1 MKNFGRKALFTFLF
15 IVFDLLLAGGI
26 AEVWTRNFIAVKNIC
41 YVTDETIGVRFCPN
55 QRTYGYIEKGYQNI
69 LETNSLGFHDR
80 EWKAEKEPGT
90 FRVQVYGDSMIQG
103 YCVPTSET
111 IPSLLEKYLR
121 EQKHQMKI
129 EVANLAPGE
138 DGTTSQVLTYQK
150 IGEIYNPDLVMLY
163 FMQDFSDNLIQLHRR
178 EYSPYHK
185 LSASGELVLI
195 PPLPKDSP
203 EMWERFKKISRLYRL
218 LANKFLESKL
228 YNDLKGLRNEVD
240 HTLQGWVQP
249 EKRKSKSFQELR
261 REMCINE
268 SWPLTLH
275 LIRNFRDQVE
285 ADGRKFVLVDGQDF
299 SDESVGTR
307 YKNKDLE
314 EFCRQ
319 TGINYI
325 PAYIRYAEIK
335 NSKEKEKYLFLDN
348 HMKVPGNR
356 IMSRF
361 LAEEIRKFISAEN
374 GWNDGERS

>member
-1 MKNFGRKALFTFLF
+1 MKYFGRKAFFALLFLGLDF
-15 IVFDLLLAGGI
+15 LLAGGI
-26 AEVWTRNFIAVKNIC
+26 AELWTRNFIAVKNIC
-41 YVTDETIGVRFCPN
+41 YVIDETIGVRFCPN
-55 QRTYGYIEKGYQNI
+55 QRTYGYVEKGYQNI

-80 EWKAEKEPGT
+80 EWKVEKEPGT
-90 FRVQVYGDSMIQG
+90 IRVQVYGDSMIQG

-121 EQKHQMKI
+121 EQKHPMII
-129 EVANLAPGE
+129 EVANLAPGD
-138 DGTTSQVLTYQK
+138 DGTSPQILTYQK
-150 IGEIYNPDLVMLY
+150 IGRKYNPDLVILY

-185 LSASGELVLI
+185 LSANGELVLI

-203 EMWERFKKISRLYRL
+203 KLWEQFKKVSRLYRL

-228 YNDLKGLRNEVD
+228 YNDLKGLGNEVE
-240 HTLQGWVQP
+240 HTLQRWIQP
-249 EKRKSKSFQELR
+249 EKKKGKSFQELR

-268 SWPLTLH
+268 SWPLTLQ
-275 LIRNFRDQVE
+275 LIRNFRGQVE
-285 ADGRKFVLVDGQDF
+285 ADGRKFVLIDGQEF

-319 TGINYI
+319 TGIAYI
-325 PAYIRYAEIK
+325 PAYTRYAEIR
-335 NSKEKEKYLFLDN
+335 NSKEREKYLFLDN

-356 IMSRF
+356 IMGRF
-361 LAEEIRKFISAEN
+361 LADEIKKLIPSEGGRNK
-374 GWNDGERS
+374 GEKS

>member
-1 MKNFGRKALFTFLF
+1 MKTFGRKAFFTLFLLGLDF
-15 IVFDLLLAGGI
+15 LLAMGI
-26 AEVWTRNFIAVKNIC
+26 AELWTRNFIAVKNIC
-41 YVTDETIGVRFCPN
+41 YVIDETIGVRFCPN
-55 QRTYGYIEKGYQNI
+55 QRTYGYVEKGYQNI

-80 EWKAEKEPGT
+80 EWKVEKEPGT

-121 EQKHQMKI
+121 EQKHPMNI
-129 EVANLAPGE
+129 EVANLAPGD
-138 DGTTSQVLTYQK
+138 DGTSPQILTYQK
-150 IGEIYNPDLVMLY
+150 IGKKYDPDLVTLY
-163 FMQDFSDNLIQLHRR
+163 FMQDFSDNLAQLHRR
-178 EYSPYHK
+178 DYSPYHK
-185 LSASGELVLI
+185 LSANGELVLI
-195 PPLPKDSP
+195 PPLPKGSP
-203 EMWERFKKISRLYRL
+203 KLWEQFKKSSRLYRL

-228 YNDLKGLRNEVD
+228 YNDLKGMGNEVE
-240 HTLQGWVQP
+240 HTLQRWIQP
-249 EKRKSKSFQELR
+249 EKREGKSFKELS

-268 SWPLTLH
+268 SWPLTLQ

-285 ADGRKFVLVDGQDF
+285 ADGRKFVLIDGQEF

-319 TGINYI
+319 TGITYV
-325 PAYIRYAEIK
+325 PAYLRYAEIR
-335 NSKEKEKYLFLDN
+335 NSKERGKYLFLDN

-361 LAEEIRKFISAEN
+361 LAEEIRKFIPGGNERN
-374 GWNDGERS
+374 IGETS